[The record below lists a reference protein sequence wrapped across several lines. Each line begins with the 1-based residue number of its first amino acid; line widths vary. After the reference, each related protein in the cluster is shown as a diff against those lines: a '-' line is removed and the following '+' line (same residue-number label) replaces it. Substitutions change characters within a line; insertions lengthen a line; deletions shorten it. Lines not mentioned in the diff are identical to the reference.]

1 MREGFVTF
9 VQGMLVRVKCRVKD
23 IYNFTQADFT
33 LEGDRVKTRCL
44 FDYLPVYVV
53 IELLIIDVPNMFTKG
68 GICPPVLM
76 CERTIVCPVSLLEV
90 LSPSNI
96 KDTGAIYWNVVLIK
110 CDHFST
116 IDHIFM

>member
-44 FDYLPVYVV
+44 FNYLPVNVV
-53 IELLIIDVPNMFTKG
+53 IEMKLYRVKQF
-68 GICPPVLM
+68 
-76 CERTIVCPVSLLEV
+76 
-90 LSPSNI
+90 
-96 KDTGAIYWNVVLIK
+96 
-110 CDHFST
+110 
-116 IDHIFM
+116 